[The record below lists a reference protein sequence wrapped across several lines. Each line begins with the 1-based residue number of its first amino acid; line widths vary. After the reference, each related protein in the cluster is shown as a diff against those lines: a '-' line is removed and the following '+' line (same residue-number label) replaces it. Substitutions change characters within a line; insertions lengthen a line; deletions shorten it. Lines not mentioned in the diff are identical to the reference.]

1 MQPVKRSSGGQTG
14 CLAFLG
20 ALFILLSCLG
30 FLFFLPEMGGNY
42 TLANLL
48 SGQVIG
54 GLIGGVIFGL
64 AFFVVGAVIFLIGVR
79 VLLARARVTRPE
91 VALSTQTPRV
101 GESVSLSYKQNFK
114 SATEVQ
120 GIRFQLL
127 LREKATYR
135 RGTDTVT
142 VTHDNVVQEYQIAG
156 RHFASGEGFQDQ
168 RQFQPQGMHSFS
180 ASHNKLNWLIHVQ
193 VEMAG
198 WPAFVEEY
206 PLQVPPELA
215 R

>member
-1 MQPVKRSSGGQTG
+1 MQPVKRSSGGQSG

-20 ALFILLSCLG
+20 ALFVLLSCLG
-30 FLFFLPEMGGNY
+30 LLFFVPEMQGNY

-48 SGQVIG
+48 SSRVIG
-54 GLIGGVIFGL
+54 GLIGGVLFGL
-64 AFFVVGAVIFLIGVR
+64 AFFVVGAVMLTIGVR

-91 VALSTQTPRV
+91 VALSTQAPRV
-101 GESVSLSYKQNFK
+101 GEVVSLSYKQNFK
-114 SATEVQ
+114 SATDVQ

-142 VTHDNVVQEYQIAG
+142 VTHDNVAQEYQIAG
-156 RHFASGEGFQDQ
+156 RRFEAGEGFQDQ
-168 RQFQPQGMHSFS
+168 RQFQPLGMHSFS
-180 ASHNKLNWLIHVQ
+180 ASNNKLDWLIHVQ

-198 WPAFVEEY
+198 WPAFIEEY
-206 PLQVPPELA
+206 PLQVSSELA
-215 R
+215 S